1 MVLGGGA
8 LLSMPGDGTGRTIA
22 TIKYSPPVL
31 TGMADDKRF
40 SDLLVAD
47 VYETMVKTPSRI
59 KKDASIR
66 DAIELMIQNTLSRKV
81 YVVDDDGK
89 YLGTVNSETVL
100 RLIGYRVGVR
110 DSGGWSFIRFLRD
123 AFKEDVGS
131 IMVKGRTISR
141 DTPLVRATEIMVT
154 DHLNDLPVVDEEGK
168 LIGELVSLE
177 LFMQGRTLFEPGEKQ
192 VEL

>member
-1 MVLGGGA
+1 
-8 LLSMPGDGTGRTIA
+8 MPGDGTGRTIA

-89 YLGTVNSETVL
+89 YLGTVNSETIL

-168 LIGELVSLE
+168 LIGELVRLE
-177 LFMQGRTLFEPGEKQ
+177 LFMQGRTLFEPGETQ